1 MLPALRTTKR
11 SPKPWSNRISTGTRA
26 SPASSDVVARITE
39 AGATSEEARA
49 LGLVY
54 PSDLFSLSH
63 VAVPFPVS
71 DGVYGME
78 PDPSEDFGINFGAMA
93 ARGERGTLIVSLDFV
108 SRTAS
113 NPFFPYLLER
123 IESGIGDRH
132 GGANDLR

>member
-1 MLPALRTTKR
+1 M
-11 SPKPWSNRISTGTRA
+11 
-26 SPASSDVVARITE
+26 
-39 AGATSEEARA
+39 
-49 LGLVY
+49 GLVY

-78 PDPSEDFGINFGAMA
+78 PDPSEDFGIHFGAMA

-123 IESGIGDRH
+123 IESGIGVGH
-132 GGANDLR
+132 GGADGLR

>member
-1 MLPALRTTKR
+1 
-11 SPKPWSNRISTGTRA
+11 
-26 SPASSDVVARITE
+26 VARITE